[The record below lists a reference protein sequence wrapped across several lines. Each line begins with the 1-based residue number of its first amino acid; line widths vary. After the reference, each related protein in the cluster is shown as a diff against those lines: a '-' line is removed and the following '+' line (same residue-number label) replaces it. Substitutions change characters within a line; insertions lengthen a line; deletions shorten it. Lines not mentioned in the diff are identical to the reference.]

1 MKGGKKRSSSA
12 DPVQSPYLPSPPTPN
27 DVSDATEGVEEKEGF
42 HSGEGSE
49 KFEHAEE
56 AFEERQGED
65 EDSGAEIEYEPSET
79 FCIAEVDTEEV
90 EGDRVKL
97 AEGYYEIESVRR
109 KRVRKGQV
117 QYLIKWRGWS
127 EAANTWEPLDNLL
140 QCSDIIDAYE
150 ESLKTGKSR
159 PTRKRKRQTGIT
171 HAQIKKKQH
180 LPKQK
185 LPKQQQSPAA
195 ATYDVPSHVVRIT
208 EDPISFPR
216 LNDFSSIHNSG
227 ETDVSGGNSIEV
239 SKGINENFASTVSVE
254 REEEKELNELDL
266 KLCEL
271 KGAMT
276 ISMEDANRIS
286 ITPEEGQPKRGDML
300 PNGSSRA
307 DAVDI
312 YQSGRCTGAKKRKS
326 GSVKRFKQDLTS
338 YSMDGAQNAITTCAA
353 IEPVVV
359 QHSDFLGSY
368 TNCQNKYSDSKTTCS
383 ISQILKPISYKASIS
398 NNVQEVLVAF
408 EATRSDGSKVTVD
421 NKFLKANNP
430 LLLIDFY
437 EKHLRYSPTR

>member
-1 MKGGKKRSSSA
+1 MKGGKKGSASA
-12 DPVQSPYLPSPPTPN
+12 DPVESPYPPSSPTPT
-27 DVSDATEGVEEKEGF
+27 DGGDAAEVMEEKEGI

-49 KFEHAEE
+49 KFEAAEE
-56 AFEERQGED
+56 AFEEREGEGEG
-65 EDSGAEIEYEPSET
+65 EDSGVEKECDPWET
-79 FCIAEVDTEEV
+79 FCTAEDA
-90 EGDRVKL
+90 EGERVKL

-150 ESLKTGKSR
+150 LKTGKSR

-180 LPKQK
+180 FPRQK

-195 ATYDVPSHVVRIT
+195 ATYNVPSHVVRIT
-208 EDPISFPR
+208 EDPVSFPT

-239 SKGINENFASTVSVE
+239 SKGINEIGVRIISVE
-254 REEEKELNELDL
+254 KKDEKELNELNL

-271 KGAMT
+271 KGPMA
-276 ISMEDANRIS
+276 ISMEDV
-286 ITPEEGQPKRGDML
+286 THEEQKGGDLL
-300 PNGSSRA
+300 PNGSSKTDVA
-307 DAVDI
+307 DT
-312 YQSGRCTGAKKRKS
+312 YQPGRCTGAKKRKS

-338 YSMDGAQNAITTCAA
+338 MDGAQNAIATCTATESV
-353 IEPVVV
+353 IV
-359 QHSDFLGSY
+359 QHSDILGSY
-368 TNCQNKYSDSKTTCS
+368 TNCQTKYADSKTTCS
-383 ISQILKPISYKASIS
+383 ITQILKPISYKTSVS
-398 NNVQEVLVAF
+398 NNGQEVLLAF
-408 EATRSDGSKVTVD
+408 EAMRSDGSKVTVD

-437 EKHLRYSPTR
+437 EKHLRYNPTL